1 MDGCALPSWVVVEDF
16 AWAKPARIVVGKQL
30 PPKPKASPQGAGAPT
45 WELKTKKKKQGGNE

>member
-1 MDGCALPSWVVVEDF
+1 VVVEDF

-45 WELKTKKKKQGGNE
+45 WELKTKKKNKGETNDLLSIFHGG

>member
-1 MDGCALPSWVVVEDF
+1 VVVEDF

-45 WELKTKKKKQGGNE
+45 WELKTKKKQGETNDLLSIFHGG